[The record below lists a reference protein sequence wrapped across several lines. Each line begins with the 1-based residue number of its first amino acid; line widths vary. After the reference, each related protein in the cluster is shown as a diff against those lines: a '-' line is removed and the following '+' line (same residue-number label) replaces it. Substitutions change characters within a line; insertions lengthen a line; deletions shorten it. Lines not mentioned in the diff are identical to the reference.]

1 MNFRQKRACWLAYG
15 LFCVA
20 VMSGCASSPAK
31 IPAPCPSFPP
41 LPQELLQPPPTLYLI
56 PQALRPVSPVSNL
69 PETLQKPP

>member
-1 MNFRQKRACWLAYG
+1 MNFKQKRAYWLPCG
-15 LFCVA
+15 LLFVG

-56 PQALRPVSPVSNL
+56 PLALRPAFPVSNW
-69 PETLQKPP
+69 PATLQKPP